1 MLYLCIYIVSSF
13 TYQPLFFVN
22 YTLLPGPT
30 LSVTLVVRHYEV
42 KTMILLQVNQLTK
55 YFAAEL
61 ILSNI
66 KLEIQTKDRVAL
78 VGRNGAGKSTLLKII
93 AGQSS
98 YDSGEIIRPKDVS
111 IGYLAQ
117 NTGLE
122 SEQSIWKEM
131 LSVFVHLQNMEKE
144 IRALEE
150 KMSDPSILSNE
161 SQYERILKEYDHLQ
175 VKFKDEGGYQYE
187 ADIRSVLHGLNF
199 ESFDYSTKI
208 SSLSGGQ
215 KTRLALGK
223 LLLSRPNIL
232 ILDEPTNHLDIETLA
247 WLEQYLQGYPGA
259 ILIVSHD
266 RYFLDKVVNQVFEL
280 SRRRITRYTG
290 NYSSYLQAKAEN
302 FEREIKLYEKQQD
315 EIAKLEDFV
324 QRNLA
329 RASTTKRAQSRR
341 KQLQKIDR
349 LDRPA
354 GDEKSA
360 TFAFD
365 IERQSG
371 NDVLKAHSL
380 IIGYEGTKIS
390 EQISFQIKRE
400 DSIALVGPNG
410 VGKSTLLKTLVNKL
424 NALSG
429 EIQFGSNVTIGYY
442 DQEQAEL
449 SSNKKVLN
457 ELWDDYPLKPEK
469 EIRTVLGNFLFSGD
483 DVLKTVS
490 TLSGGEKARLALAKL
505 MMEKANF
512 LILDEPTNHL
522 DLDSKE
528 VLENAL
534 IDYPGTIL
542 FVSHDRYFI
551 NRIAT
556 KVFEL
561 ENTGVTEYLGD
572 YDYYLEKKLEQE
584 ELEALNA
591 QAIVK
596 QDSFSITSDKS
607 SYQQDKEAKKLERQR
622 KRRIEEIEIQIEE
635 LEASVAKHEELLC
648 DPGVFQDHEK
658 VGEINNHLEKAKHD
672 IERLM
677 EEWTELAE

>member
-1 MLYLCIYIVSSF
+1 
-13 TYQPLFFVN
+13 
-22 YTLLPGPT
+22 
-30 LSVTLVVRHYEV
+30 
-42 KTMILLQVNQLTK
+42 MILLQINQLSK
-55 YFAAEL
+55 YFAADL

-66 KLEIQTKDRVAL
+66 KFEIQTNDRVAL

-93 AGQSS
+93 AGYESH
-98 YDSGEIIRPKDVS
+98 DGGEIIRPKGTT

-122 SEQSIWKEM
+122 SEKSIWDEM
-131 LSVFVHLQNMEKE
+131 LAVFDYLHRMEKDL
-144 IRALEE
+144 RRLEE
-150 KMSDPSILSNE
+150 NMSDPGILSNE
-161 SQYERILKEYDHLQ
+161 TEYERVLKEYDLLQ
-175 VKFKDEGGYQYE
+175 VQFKEKGGYQYE

-199 ESFDYSTKI
+199 HSFDYSTKI
-208 SSLSGGQ
+208 STLSGGQ
-215 KTRLALGK
+215 KTRLALAK
-223 LLLSRPNIL
+223 LLLTRPDIL
-232 ILDEPTNHLDIETLA
+232 ILDEPTNHLDIDTLS
-247 WLEQYLQGYPGA
+247 WLEQYLQGYDGA

-266 RYFLDKVVNQVFEL
+266 RYFLDKVVNQVYEI
-280 SRRRITRYTG
+280 SRHQLTKFPG
-290 NYSSYLQAKAEN
+290 NYSLYLDQKAAN
-302 FEREIKLYEKQQD
+302 YERDLKLYEKQQD
-315 EIAKLEDFV
+315 EISKLQDFI

-341 KQLQKIDR
+341 KQLDKIDR
-349 LDRPA
+349 MDRPK

-360 TFAFD
+360 SFSFQ

-371 NDVLKAHSL
+371 NDVLKVDTLAV
-380 IIGYEGTKIS
+380 GYQNEVVSKD
-390 EQISFQIKRE
+390 ISFNLSRG
-400 DSIALVGPNG
+400 DSTALVGPNG
-410 VGKSTLLKTLVNKL
+410 VGKSTLLKTIVEKL
-424 NALSG
+424 SSIGGN
-429 EIQFGSNVTIGYY
+429 IQYGSNVSIGYY

-457 ELWDDYPLKPEK
+457 ELWDEYPLKSEK

-483 DVLKTVS
+483 DVLKIVS

-505 MMEKANF
+505 MLQYSNF

-556 KVFEL
+556 KVLEL
-561 ENTGVTEYLGD
+561 DRGGATEYLGD
-572 YDYYLEKKLEQE
+572 YDYYVEKKLEQE
-584 ELEALNA
+584 ELKAMAE
-591 QAIVK
+591 QAAK
-596 QDSFSITSDKS
+596 AAGTATDTARQDKS

-622 KRRIEEIEIQIEE
+622 QRRMEEVEATIEQLE
-635 LEASVAKHEELLC
+635 LEVAEYEEMLC

-658 VGEINNHLEKAKHD
+658 AGELNNKIEAAKEKLD
-672 IERLM
+672 ELM
-677 EEWTELAE
+677 EEWTELA